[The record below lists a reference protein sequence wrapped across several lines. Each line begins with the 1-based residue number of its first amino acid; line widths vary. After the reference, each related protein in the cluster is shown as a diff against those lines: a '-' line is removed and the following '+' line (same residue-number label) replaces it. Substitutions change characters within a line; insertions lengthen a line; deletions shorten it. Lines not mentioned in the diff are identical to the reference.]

1 MRCFSSPGSP
11 RTPMDSAHDGPCG
24 PGFPIRRSTDQ
35 SLLTAPRGLS
45 QRATSFIASRRQGIH
60 QTPFSARDP
69 HPQTACRQNHAVLRR
84 ERGRLGEDS
93 HAPPPLPDST
103 ASPSQS
109 GNTSC
114 ASTHDMPKPM
124 PIDHVRNNAARLYAG
139 QANRRRRAG
148 ACLLETW
155 WSRTGSN
162 RRPPACKAGALPTEL
177 RPLPGRLPPPRG
189 GKHGR
194 QGRRARDNWWAWIDL
209 NYRPHPYQGCALT
222 D

>member
-11 RTPMDSAHDGPCG
+11 RTPMDSVRDGPCG

-69 HPQTACRQNHAVLRR
+69 HPQTARRQNPPAGKGAPRRRQPCAAALGRAAPHRLRNQETHHARQRTTCPNQCLLTIS
-84 ERGRLGEDS
+84 ET
-93 HAPPPLPDST
+93 ALP
-103 ASPSQS
+103 
-109 GNTSC
+109 
-114 ASTHDMPKPM
+114 
-124 PIDHVRNNAARLYAG
+124 ARAG
-139 QANRRRRAG
+139 QANRRRRAK

-177 RPLPGRLPPPRG
+177 RPLPGRRPPPRG
-189 GKHGR
+189 GGVNAAIR
-194 QGRRARDNWWAWIDL
+194 NLRRVSAAEARTTVEAGERGISGG
-209 NYRPHPYQGCALT
+209 PG
-222 D
+222 

>member
-11 RTPMDSAHDGPCG
+11 RTPMDSARDGPCG
-24 PGFPIRRSTDQ
+24 PGFPIRKSADQ

-69 HPQTACRQNHAVLRR
+69 HPQTACRTNRSVRRR

-93 HAPPPLPDST
+93 HAPPPWRAAPHRLRNQETHHARQRTTCPNQCLLTISETALPAWT
-103 ASPSQS
+103 
-109 GNTSC
+109 
-114 ASTHDMPKPM
+114 
-124 PIDHVRNNAARLYAG
+124 G
-139 QANRRRRAG
+139 QANRRRRAKG
-148 ACLLETW
+148 LPPETW

-189 GKHGR
+189 GGTQDRAAGEHGIT
-194 QGRRARDNWWAWIDL
+194 GG
-209 NYRPHPYQGCALT
+209 PG
-222 D
+222 

>member
-1 MRCFSSPGSP
+1 
-11 RTPMDSAHDGPCG
+11 MDSVRDGPRG
-24 PGFPIRRSTDQ
+24 PGFPIRTSTDQ
-35 SLLTAPRGLS
+35 SLLAAPRGLS

-69 HPQTACRQNHAVLRR
+69 HPQTACRPDRSVRRQDKGAPRRRQHARPPF
-84 ERGRLGEDS
+84 RGARAL
-93 HAPPPLPDST
+93 
-103 ASPSQS
+103 PSQS

-114 ASTHDMPKPM
+114 AYWRTTCP
-124 PIDHVRNNAARLYAG
+124 N
-139 QANRRRRAG
+139 Q
-148 ACLLETW
+148 CLLTMSETALPGLRRTGEPLEAGECLPPETW

-177 RPLPGRLPPPRG
+177 RPLPGHLRALR
-189 GKHGR
+189 
-194 QGRRARDNWWAWIDL
+194 RRAHDRAAGRHRDKWWAWIDL